1 MSLVLGA
8 YTACLHDRPL
18 ADALDTLKGM
28 GLTGAELNI
37 GGFIPSPHAHVD
49 ALLASQA
56 ARDELLALF
65 EEKGMVLAGLT
76 ASGNPLNPLPDIGP
90 RHHYDLKRGIE
101 LAGKLGVEEIVCMS
115 GAPGSDPDAKYPS
128 WVVNPWDGVYGEILD
143 YQHSVLD
150 PYWREM
156 DQRAQDNNVKLAI
169 ELHPHNTIFTP
180 VGFMEFAERIDAKN
194 VGVNMDPS
202 HLMWQQVDA
211 IEATRYLG
219 ERIFHVHAKDTKI
232 EPGVGI
238 RGVLDTSHKRPP
250 ANEAER
256 YPSGMNHW
264 CQVWP
269 DDPAWRFVH
278 VGAGHDQAWWT
289 EFLRAVAE
297 INPEMHVNIEHEDN
311 HFDNVT
317 GLERGAEMLIAANAA
332 L

>member
-18 ADALDTLKGM
+18 AEALDTLKGM

-65 EEKGMVLAGLT
+65 EEKGMKLAGLT

-202 HLMWQQVDA
+202 HLMWQQVDP

-219 ERIFHVHAKDTKI
+219 DRIFHVHAKDTKI

-250 ANEAER
+250 ENEAER

-289 EFLRAVAE
+289 EFLRAIAE
-297 INPEMHVNIEHEDN
+297 INPNMHVNIEHEDIK
-311 HFDNVT
+311 FDNVT
-317 GLERGAEMLIAANAA
+317 GLERGAKVLIAANAD

>member
-65 EEKGMVLAGLT
+65 EERGMELAGLT

-202 HLMWQQVDA
+202 HLMWQQVDP

-219 ERIFHVHAKDTKI
+219 DRIFHVHAKDTKI

-250 ANEAER
+250 ENEAER

-289 EFLRAVAE
+289 EFLRAIAE
-297 INPEMHVNIEHEDN
+297 INPNMHVNIEHEDIK
-311 HFDNVT
+311 FDNVT
-317 GLERGAEMLIAANAA
+317 GLESGAKVLIAASAD

>member
-8 YTACLHDRPL
+8 YTACLHDRTLPE
-18 ADALDTLKGM
+18 ALDVVKAA
-28 GLTGAELNI
+28 GLTGAEINV
-37 GGFIPSPHAHVD
+37 GGFIPSPHAPVD
-49 ALLASQA
+49 SLLASQT
-56 ARDELLALF
+56 ARDEYLGIF
-65 EEKGMVLAGLT
+65 EEKGVELAGLT
-76 ASGNPLNPLPDIGP
+76 ASGNSVNPLPDIGP
-90 RHHYDLKRGIE
+90 RHHYDLKRSIE

-128 WVVNPWDGVYGEILD
+128 WVVNPWDGVYGEVLD
-143 YQHSVLD
+143 YQMSVLD

-202 HLMWQQVDA
+202 HLMWQQMDS

-219 ERIFHVHAKDTKI
+219 DKVFHVHAKDTKI

-238 RGVLDTSHKRPP
+238 RGVLDTSFGRWPE
-250 ANEAER
+250 NEADR

-264 CQVWP
+264 CQVTP
-269 DDPAWRFVH
+269 ADPAWRFVH
-278 VGAGHDQAWWT
+278 VGAGHDTAWWT
-289 EFLRAVAE
+289 EFLRAVQE
-297 INPEMHVNIEHEDN
+297 INPNMHVNIEHEDREY
-311 HFDNVT
+311 DNVT
-317 GLERGAEMLIAANAA
+317 GLQRGAEVLIAAEAA